1 MTVADNREKPRPGVP
16 RPLDS
21 VSPGP
26 DALEHEVARRVAA
39 ARDRWTRHAGLDLSS
54 PAQYHRPVERPFTA
68 DERTSVTILIGG
80 LTLRHEQLIQSAL
93 EAAGY
98 NCLPLPP
105 AGLRA
110 CYVGK
115 QYGNNGVCNPAYFT
129 VGNLVL
135 WLQQREAEGVSRQE
149 LLDRYI
155 FFTASGCGP
164 CRFGTYEAEY
174 RLALRN
180 AGYDGFRVMTFRQDQ
195 GLKTSTGEPGFKFS
209 LMLGLGA
216 FNAFQMG
223 DVLNDFA
230 FAVRPFEI
238 VPGSTDRLMA
248 EATTVLARDL
258 RARALRQPG
267 EGFRPVVWKALGL
280 LPKGPLVGSQ
290 IRNIC
295 RQVWGRPNHDA
306 MAGCRSIL
314 SGIEVD
320 RLRVKPVVK
329 VTGEFWAQT
338 TEGDGNFRMFE
349 FLEREGAQVLAEP
362 LSSWVMY
369 MIYQGRAKLR
379 YRLGMKVEGPS
390 VAAGPRAR
398 AREALK
404 ALKKQSLLALAD
416 RLYRHRYDVLRRT
429 LANVPHPL
437 VDQME
442 LARLAHP
449 YYHSL
454 SRGGEGHLEVAKNI
468 YYSTQPGAHM
478 VLSLKPFGCMPS
490 TQSDGVQSSIVA
502 RFRDML
508 FVPIETAAEGELNAH
523 SRVQMALVE
532 AKSRAQAEFDG
543 ALERCGRTIAEIR
556 RYVEAHPD
564 LRNPFYPVPHRPGI
578 VGEAAN
584 FVLHVGERMDRDPAC
599 RPAQR
604 AAPSG
609 LASAESAR

>member
-1 MTVADNREKPRPGVP
+1 MTADPVER
-16 RPLDS
+16 DIA
-21 VSPGP
+21 
-26 DALEHEVARRVAA
+26 DRVAA
-39 ARDRWTRHAGLDLSS
+39 ARERLTRRAGLVSER
-54 PAQYHRPVERPFTA
+54 PKQYRRPVERPFTA
-68 DERTSVTILIGG
+68 DERASVTILIGG
-80 LTLRHEQLIQSAL
+80 LTARHEVLIQSAL

-98 NCLPLPP
+98 NCLPLPQP
-105 AGLRA
+105 DLKA
-110 CYVGK
+110 CLVGK

-195 GLKTSTGEPGFKFS
+195 GIKTSTGEPGFKFS

-230 FAVRPFEI
+230 FAVRPFE
-238 VPGSTDRLMA
+238 VSPGSTDRLVG
-248 EATTVLARDL
+248 EATEVLARNL
-258 RARALRQPG
+258 HGRALRQPG
-267 EGFRPVVWKALGL
+267 QGLHPLVWKALRL
-280 LPKGPLVGSQ
+280 LPQGPYLGSQ
-290 IRNIC
+290 LRNIC
-295 RQVWGRPNHDA
+295 SQVWGRPNREA
-306 MAGCRSIL
+306 LAASRSIL
-314 SGIEVD
+314 SGLEVD

-379 YRLGMKVEGPS
+379 YRLQMQVEGAA
-390 VAAGPRAR
+390 VARGAR
-398 AREALK
+398 ARLRGWLTASRK
-404 ALKKQSLLALAD
+404 RFLLGLGD
-416 RLYRHRYDVLRRT
+416 RIFRHRYDMLRRM
-429 LANVPHPL
+429 LGGVPHPL

-532 AKSRAQAEFDG
+532 ARSRAQAEFDE
-543 ALERCGRTIAEIR
+543 ALARSGRNLADIR
-556 RYVEAHPD
+556 RYVEAHPE
-564 LRNPFYPVPHRPGI
+564 LRDPFYEVPRRPGV

-599 RPAQR
+599 RPSPR
-604 AAPSG
+604 PAPSD
-609 LASAESAR
+609 LASATGSMR

>member
-1 MTVADNREKPRPGVP
+1 MTVADKREKPPPAAPG
-16 RPLDS
+16 PLDS
-21 VSPGP
+21 E
-26 DALEHEVARRVAA
+26 ALDPVVEREVASRVAA
-39 ARDRWTRHAGLDLSS
+39 ARERWSRRSGLAAARPDQYRR
-54 PAQYHRPVERPFTA
+54 PAERPFTA
-68 DERTSVTILIGG
+68 DERASVTILIGG
-80 LTLRHEQLIQSAL
+80 LTIRHEQLIQSAL

-98 NCLPLPP
+98 HCLALPQP
-105 AGLRA
+105 DLTA
-110 CYVGK
+110 CLVGK

-129 VGNLVL
+129 VGNLVM
-135 WLQQREAEGVSRQE
+135 WLQQREAEGVSRQD
-149 LLDRYI
+149 LIDRYV

-230 FAVRPFEI
+230 FAVRPFEV
-238 VPGSTDRLMA
+238 VPGTTDRLMG
-248 EATTVLARDL
+248 EATASLSRDL
-258 RARALRQPG
+258 RARSLRQPG
-267 EGFRPVVWKALGL
+267 EAWHPVVWRALGL
-280 LPKGPLVGSQ
+280 LPNGPYLGSQ

-295 RQVWGRPNHDA
+295 SQVWGKPNHDA
-306 MAGCRSIL
+306 MASCRSIL

-379 YRLGMKVEGPS
+379 YRLRMKVEGPAA
-390 VAAGPRAR
+390 AAGPRAP
-398 AREALK
+398 ARETLK
-404 ALKKQSLLALAD
+404 SLKKRPLLALAE
-416 RLYRHRYDVLRRT
+416 RIYRHRYDILRHT
-429 LANVPHPL
+429 LGGVPHPL

-442 LARLAHP
+442 LARLANP
-449 YYHSL
+449 YYHPL

-468 YYSTQPGAHM
+468 YYSTQAGAHM

-502 RFRDML
+502 RFKDML

-532 AKSRAQAEFDG
+532 ARTRAQAEFDL
-543 ALERCGRTIAEIR
+543 ALGKAGRTVAEIR
-556 RYVEAHPD
+556 RYMEVHEE
-564 LRNPFYPVPHRPGI
+564 LRNPFYHVPHQPGI

-584 FVLHVGERMDRDPAC
+584 FILHVSELMDRDPAC

-604 AAPSG
+604 TAPSG
-609 LASAESAR
+609 LASAESTR

>member
-1 MTVADNREKPRPGVP
+1 MTADPVEREISHRVA
-16 RPLDS
+16 
-21 VSPGP
+21 
-26 DALEHEVARRVAA
+26 VARERL
-39 ARDRWTRHAGLDLSS
+39 ARKAGLVAEL
-54 PAQYHRPVERPFTA
+54 PRQYRRPTERPFTA
-68 DERTSVTILIGG
+68 DERATVTILIGG
-80 LTLRHEQLIQSAL
+80 LTARHETLIQAAL

-98 NCLPLPP
+98 NCLPLPQP
-105 AGLRA
+105 DLKA
-110 CYVGK
+110 CLVGK

-135 WLQQREAEGVSRQE
+135 WLQQRVAEGVSRQE
-149 LLDRYI
+149 LLDRYV

-180 AGYDGFRVMTFRQDQ
+180 AGFDGFRVMTFRQDQ
-195 GLKTSTGEPGFKFS
+195 GIKTTTGEPGLKFS

-230 FAVRPFEI
+230 FAVRPYEV
-238 VPGSTDRLMA
+238 VPGATDRLVA
-248 EATTVLARDL
+248 EATATLTREL
-258 RARALRQPG
+258 RGRSLRQPG
-267 EGFRPVVWKALGL
+267 EGLHPAAWQALRL
-280 LPKGPLVGSQ
+280 LPNGPYIGSQ
-290 IRNIC
+290 FRNIC
-295 RQVWGRPNHDA
+295 SQVWGRPNRDA
-306 MAGCRSIL
+306 MAACRSQL

-338 TEGDGNFRMFE
+338 TEGDGNYRMFE

-379 YRLGMKVEGPS
+379 YRLRMKVEGPA
-390 VAAGPRAR
+390 VARGARAR
-398 AREALK
+398 AREWLK
-404 ALKKQSLLALAD
+404 ALKKRSLLGLGD
-416 RLYRHRYDVLRRT
+416 RIFRQRYEMLRRG
-429 LANVPHPL
+429 LGYVPHPL

-532 AKSRAQAEFDG
+532 ARSRAQAEFDE
-543 ALERCGRTIAEIR
+543 ALGRSGRTVAEIR
-556 RYVEAHPD
+556 RYVEGHPE
-564 LRNPFYPVPHRPGI
+564 LRDPFYHVPHRPGI

-584 FVLHVGERMDRDPAC
+584 FVLHVGARMDRDPAC
-599 RPAQR
+599 RPSPR
-604 AAPSG
+604 RAPSG
-609 LASAESAR
+609 LASATESTP